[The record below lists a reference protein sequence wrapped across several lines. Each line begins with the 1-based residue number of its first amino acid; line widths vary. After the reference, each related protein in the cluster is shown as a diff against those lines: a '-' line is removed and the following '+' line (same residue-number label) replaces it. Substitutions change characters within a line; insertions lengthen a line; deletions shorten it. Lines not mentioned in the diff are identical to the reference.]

1 MAQSIVQSD
10 KTRCYICGKNGR
22 ADPLDCH
29 HVFFGTAN
37 RSKSEKY
44 GLKVYLCHSACHI
57 FGENAVHKNAEICH
71 ALQARVQKIAM
82 EHYGWTEDQFIE
94 IFGKSYL

>member
-1 MAQSIVQSD
+1 MAKSIVQGDRSH
-10 KTRCYICGKNGR
+10 CYICGKNGR

-57 FGENAVHKNAEICH
+57 FGENAVHRNAKICRE
-71 ALQARVQKIAM
+71 LQAKAQKIAM
-82 EHYGWTEDQFIE
+82 EHYGWSAEDFIA
-94 IFGKSYL
+94 IFGRNYI